1 LRLIY
6 LTCFKEIECGKRNE
20 MTIGKTNKGMAR
32 NAQEMMGS
40 YKRKKDIHK
49 VIEVSV
55 SENKKEIILAK
66 DISSSRSKR

>member
-1 LRLIY
+1 
-6 LTCFKEIECGKRNE
+6 